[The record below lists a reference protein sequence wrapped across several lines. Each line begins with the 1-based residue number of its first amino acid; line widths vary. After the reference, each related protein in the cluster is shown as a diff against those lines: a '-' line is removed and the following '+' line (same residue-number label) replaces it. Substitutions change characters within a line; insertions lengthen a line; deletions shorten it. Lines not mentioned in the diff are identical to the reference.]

1 MKLTADWVHDA
12 SVQRLFSAFE
22 DRGYQIY
29 FVGGCVRNAL
39 LNCAVADLDVS
50 TSAVPEQTISVAKSE
65 GFKLIPTGL
74 EHGTITI
81 IIGDHDFEITSFRK
95 DVETHGRRAVVAFS
109 DNIMDDALRRDFTMN
124 ALYADR
130 AGEVIDPLAGMGD
143 LNNRKVRFIADAQDR
158 IKEDYLRILRY
169 FRFHAWYANQDE
181 GMDQEAMAAIAENV
195 EGLGLISKERIGAEL
210 RKILS
215 AEDPV
220 RTIAAM
226 ENCGVLAQIIP
237 GSSARALGPLT
248 LLEETTG
255 SKADWQRRLL
265 ALGGVDQSAKLRL
278 SKAESKRIATF
289 HKAMD
294 RGAGSAETAYWY
306 GKDTA
311 LDLALIIAAN
321 LETPAHPDLLDQI
334 NEGSSAIFPVTA
346 SDVSKTLK
354 GKAIGDTLRAL
365 ETEWVASGFAK
376 TKQELL
382 ANV

>member
-39 LNCAVADLDVS
+39 LDCAVADLDVS

-65 GFKLIPTGL
+65 GFKFIPTGL
-74 EHGTITI
+74 EHGTVTI

-109 DNIMDDALRRDFTMN
+109 DNILDDALRRDFTMN

-130 AGEVIDPLAGMGD
+130 AGKVIDPLLGMND
-143 LNNRKVRFIADAQDR
+143 LKNRKVRFIADAQDR

-215 AEDPV
+215 ADDPV

-226 ENCGVLAQIIP
+226 ESCGVLAQIIP

-265 ALGGVDQSAKLRL
+265 ALGGVDQSGKLRL

-306 GKDTA
+306 GKGTA
-311 LDLALIIAAN
+311 LDLALIVAAN
-321 LETPAHPDLLDQI
+321 LQTPAHPDLLDQI
-334 NEGSSAIFPVTA
+334 NEGSSAIFPVA
-346 SDVSKTLK
+346 ANDLSKTLK

-365 ETEWVASGFAK
+365 EIDWVASGFAK